1 MNSYA
6 RKPYLEYYIYK
17 KEKDPTILVKMPM
30 WHNNIVSIQH
40 ITTYIGIVAIEV
52 PVVFPKVWKTK
63 LLKKFEEK
71 KPLKTEKIVL
81 V

>member
-1 MNSYA
+1 M
-6 RKPYLEYYIYK
+6 
-17 KEKDPTILVKMPM
+17 TM

-40 ITTYIGIVAIEV
+40 ITAYIGIVAIKV
-52 PVVFPKVWKTK
+52 PVVFLKVWKTK